1 MVKDKINILLTNEG
15 EISGF
20 TKLHDLGFILHHF
33 PMIKTQPIQD
43 AAPFNINNFDYYI
56 FTSKNSVRHFFS
68 LSFVKPDLF
77 AKPVICIGKNTEEQ
91 LAKLNINSAYT
102 AKRNYSESLG
112 LELEKIGIINS
123 KKVLIV
129 QGNLSKNILPDYLKK
144 FCDLTRFVAYK
155 TSLIDSINKD
165 LMSILDQKD
174 LNAVF
179 TSPSGFESF
188 KNLYDPKDIKL
199 ISIGNSTS
207 SYIKKCG
214 FSPIIT
220 SKMQSYEGISDSI
233 ISHFNTIK

>member
-1 MVKDKINILLTNEG
+1 MIKNKINILLTNEG
-15 EISGF
+15 QISGF
-20 TKLHDLGFILHHF
+20 RKLQELGFIVHHF

-43 AAPFNINNFDYYI
+43 SIPFNTDNFEYYI

-68 LSFVKPDLF
+68 LPFVNSDLF
-77 AKPVICIGKNTEEQ
+77 AKPVICIGTKTEEQ
-91 LAKLNINSAYT
+91 LNKFNISSEYT
-102 AKRNYSESLG
+102 AKRNYSENLG

-123 KKVLIV
+123 KKVMLV

-144 FCDLTRFVAYK
+144 FCDLTRFVAYE

-165 LMSILDQKD
+165 LMPILNIKD
-174 LNAVF
+174 LHAVF

-188 KNLYDPKDIKL
+188 KNLYDPTNIKL

-214 FSPIIT
+214 FLPIIT
-220 SKMQSYEGISDSI
+220 SKMQSYE
-233 ISHFNTIK
+233 

>member
-1 MVKDKINILLTNEG
+1 MIKDKINILLTNEG
-15 EISGF
+15 QISGF
-20 TKLHDLGFILHHF
+20 RKLQDLGFIVHHF

-43 AAPFNINNFDYYI
+43 SIPFNTDNFEYYI

-68 LSFVKPDLF
+68 LPFVNSDLF
-77 AKPVICIGKNTEEQ
+77 AKPVICIGTKTEEQ
-91 LAKLNINSAYT
+91 LNEFNISSEYT
-102 AKRNYSESLG
+102 AKRNYSENLG

-123 KKVLIV
+123 KKVMLV

-165 LMSILDQKD
+165 LMPILNIKD
-174 LNAVF
+174 LHAVF

-214 FSPIIT
+214 FLPIIT

>member
-1 MVKDKINILLTNEG
+1 MIKDKINILLTNEG
-15 EISGF
+15 QISGF
-20 TKLHDLGFILHHF
+20 RKLQDLGFIVHHF

-43 AAPFNINNFDYYI
+43 SIPFNTDNFEYYI

-68 LSFVKPDLF
+68 LPFVNSDLF
-77 AKPVICIGKNTEEQ
+77 AKPVICIGTKTEEQ
-91 LAKLNINSAYT
+91 LNEFNISSEYT
-102 AKRNYSESLG
+102 AKRNYSENLG

-123 KKVLIV
+123 KKVMLV

-165 LMSILDQKD
+165 LMPILNIKD
-174 LNAVF
+174 LHAVF

-214 FSPIIT
+214 FLPTIT

>member
-1 MVKDKINILLTNEG
+1 MIKNKINILLTNEG
-15 EISGF
+15 QISGF
-20 TKLHDLGFILHHF
+20 RKLQELGFIVHHF
-33 PMIKTQPIQD
+33 PMIKTHPVQD
-43 AAPFNINNFDYYI
+43 STPFNTNNFEYYI

-68 LSFVKPDLF
+68 LPFVNPNLF
-77 AKPVICIGKNTEEQ
+77 VKPVICIGIKTEEQ
-91 LAKLNINSAYT
+91 LNKFNIISEYT
-102 AKRNYSESLG
+102 AKRSYSENLG
-112 LELEKIGIINS
+112 LELKNIGIVNS
-123 KKVLIV
+123 KKVMLV

-144 FCDLTRFVAYK
+144 FCDLTRFVAYE

-165 LMSILDQKD
+165 LMSILNIKD
-174 LNAVF
+174 LHAVF

-214 FSPIIT
+214 FLPIIT

-233 ISHFNTIK
+233 ISHFNLTE

>member
-1 MVKDKINILLTNEG
+1 MIKNKINILLTNEG
-15 EISGF
+15 QISGF
-20 TKLHDLGFILHHF
+20 RKLQELGFIVHHF

-43 AAPFNINNFDYYI
+43 SIPFNTDNFEYYI

-68 LSFVKPDLF
+68 LPFVNSDLF
-77 AKPVICIGKNTEEQ
+77 AKPVICIGTKTEEQ
-91 LAKLNINSAYT
+91 LNKFNISSEYT
-102 AKRNYSESLG
+102 AKRNYSENLG

-123 KKVLIV
+123 KKVMLV

-144 FCDLTRFVAYK
+144 FCDLTRFVAYE

-165 LMSILDQKD
+165 LMSILNIKD
-174 LNAVF
+174 LHAVF

-188 KNLYDPKDIKL
+188 KNLYDPTNIKL

-214 FSPIIT
+214 FLPIIT
-220 SKMQSYEGISDSI
+220 SKMQSYE
-233 ISHFNTIK
+233 

>member
-1 MVKDKINILLTNEG
+1 MIKDKINILLTNEG
-15 EISGF
+15 QISGF
-20 TKLHDLGFILHHF
+20 RKLQDLGFIVHHF
-33 PMIKTQPIQD
+33 PMIKIQPIQD
-43 AAPFNINNFDYYI
+43 SIPFNTDNFEYYI

-68 LSFVKPDLF
+68 LPFVNSDLF
-77 AKPVICIGKNTEEQ
+77 AKPVICIGTKTEEQ
-91 LAKLNINSAYT
+91 LNKFNISSEYT
-102 AKRNYSESLG
+102 AKRNYSENLG

-123 KKVLIV
+123 KKVMLI

-165 LMSILDQKD
+165 LMPILNIKD
-174 LNAVF
+174 LHAVF

-214 FSPIIT
+214 FLPIIT

>member
-1 MVKDKINILLTNEG
+1 MIKDKINILLTNEG
-15 EISGF
+15 QISGF
-20 TKLHDLGFILHHF
+20 RKLQDLGFIVHHF
-33 PMIKTQPIQD
+33 PMIKIQPIQD
-43 AAPFNINNFDYYI
+43 SIPFNTDNFEYYI

-68 LSFVKPDLF
+68 LPFVNSDLF
-77 AKPVICIGKNTEEQ
+77 AKPVICIGTKTEEQ
-91 LAKLNINSAYT
+91 LNKFNISSEYT
-102 AKRNYSESLG
+102 AKRNYSENLG

-123 KKVLIV
+123 KKVMLV

-165 LMSILDQKD
+165 LMPILNIKD
-174 LNAVF
+174 LHAVF

-214 FSPIIT
+214 FLPIIT

>member
-1 MVKDKINILLTNEG
+1 MIKNKINILLTNEG
-15 EISGF
+15 QISGF
-20 TKLHDLGFILHHF
+20 RKLQELGFIVHHF

-43 AAPFNINNFDYYI
+43 SIPFNTDNFEYYI

-68 LSFVKPDLF
+68 LPFVNSDLF
-77 AKPVICIGKNTEEQ
+77 AKPVICIGTKTEEQ
-91 LAKLNINSAYT
+91 LNKFNISSEYT
-102 AKRNYSESLG
+102 AKRNYSENLG

-123 KKVLIV
+123 KKVMLV

-165 LMSILDQKD
+165 LMPILNIKD
-174 LNAVF
+174 LHAVF

-214 FSPIIT
+214 FLPIIT